1 MSPSAPD
8 SVRLART
15 SDVDDIARVQVAA
28 WRAAYASVLPAEVLD
43 ALDPDEIAWE
53 WGRALLQPGPHR
65 LLVALDGEGRVAGA
79 AAVGPS
85 ADRDAQG
92 AGEISLLVIDP
103 QHWREG
109 HGSRLLQASVDHL
122 VAGGHRE
129 AVAWVPLA
137 DEPRRAFLQS
147 AGWGPDTAY
156 RDREVGADV
165 LREVRLVTVIA
176 DEETPESQLG
186 SPPEAAKD
194 PI

>member
-28 WRAAYASVLPAEVLD
+28 WRAAYAGVLPAEVLD

-65 LLVALDGEGRVAGA
+65 LLVALDGEGGVAGA

-103 QHWREG
+103 KHWREG

-176 DEETPESQLG
+176 DEESPESELG
-186 SPPEAAKD
+186 SPPEAAKGS
-194 PI
+194 I

>member
-1 MSPSAPD
+1 MSSSTPD

-15 SDVDDIARVQVAA
+15 SDVDDVARVQVAA
-28 WRAAYASVLPAEVLD
+28 WRASYADLLPEPILS
-43 ALDPDEIAWE
+43 ALDPDEIAWD

-65 LLVALDGEGRVAGA
+65 LLVAIGKEGQIVGA

-85 ADRDAQG
+85 PDPDAGG

-103 QHWREG
+103 AHWREG

-122 VAGGHRE
+122 VGAGHRE
-129 AVAWVPLA
+129 ALTWVPLA
-137 DEPRRAFLQS
+137 DEARRAFLQS

-156 RDREVGADV
+156 RDREVGDDTL

-176 DEETPESQLG
+176 D
-186 SPPEAAKD
+186 
-194 PI
+194 

>member
-1 MSPSAPD
+1 MSSAAPD

-15 SDVDDIARVQVAA
+15 SDVDDVARVQVAA
-28 WRAAYASVLPAEVLD
+28 WRAAYAGVLPAEVLD
-43 ALDPDEIAWE
+43 ALDADEIAWE

-65 LLVALDGEGRVAGA
+65 LLVALDSAGGVAGA

-85 ADRDAQG
+85 GDPDAQG
-92 AGEISLLVIDP
+92 AGEISLLVVDP

-137 DEPRRAFLQS
+137 DEARRGFLQS

-156 RDREVGADV
+156 RDREVGGDV

-176 DEETPESQLG
+176 DEEAPDSQ
-186 SPPEAAKD
+186 EA
-194 PI
+194 PNP

>member
-1 MSPSAPD
+1 MSPDAPD

-15 SDVDDIARVQVAA
+15 SDVDDVARVQVAA
-28 WRAAYASVLPAEVLD
+28 WRAAYADLLPATVLEG
-43 ALDPDEIAWE
+43 LDPEEIAWE

-65 LLVALDGEGRVAGA
+65 LLVAIDSAGGVAGA
-79 AAVGPS
+79 AAIGPATD
-85 ADRDAQG
+85 ADCPG
-92 AGEISLLVIDP
+92 AGEISLLVVDP
-103 QHWREG
+103 QQWRCG

-122 VAGGHRE
+122 IAGGHRE

-156 RDREVGADV
+156 RDREVGDDA

-176 DEETPESQLG
+176 DEETSAP
-186 SPPEAAKD
+186 
-194 PI
+194 

>member
-1 MSPSAPD
+1 MSLSAPD

-15 SDVDDIARVQVAA
+15 SDVDDVARVQVDA
-28 WRAAYASVLPAEVLD
+28 WRSAYAGILPQEALD
-43 ALDPDEIAWE
+43 ALDVEDVAWE

-65 LLVALDGEGRVAGA
+65 LLVALDGEGTVAGA

-85 ADRDAQG
+85 ADPDAAG
-92 AGEISLLVIDP
+92 AGEISLLVVDP
-103 QHWREG
+103 ARWRQG

-129 AVAWVPLA
+129 AIAWVPLA

-156 RDREVGADV
+156 RDRAIGDEL

-176 DEETPESQLG
+176 DDPG
-186 SPPEAAKD
+186 EAGDTGPAD
-194 PI
+194 S